1 MALTEQQASIV
12 MHKSVETILSYIA
25 QGRISFPD
33 DLIKYKDDPKF
44 IEIQN
49 RIASIPPVAAT
60 QQWSEI
66 SALASTADSATIVA
80 RLSAFVNNYAAN
92 PACAQMVESARQQL
106 KSLTAEQEDSDWEQ
120 TDKSQIFALL
130 AHRRKYPSTSHEAD
144 IDAAV
149 WSLTDKS
156 NPAEIRRY
164 ANEFPSGLHRSE
176 CDHIIESQKLWKGVS
191 TDPDII
197 TVNDY
202 IVEES
207 SSPFISDAL
216 ELLDKLKADELD
228 KMRNEPSKYDIK
240 QLNLL
245 LENNIFSEQ
254 DLIDKGVATPRTLE
268 FIKNPPELG
277 SIQQLSGNP
286 EVIKGATD
294 VFLFGI
300 PSSGKTCVLMSLLG
314 ASEFSYDS
322 ATRGSGGLYATNLLV
337 YLRHGKAPGR
347 THGNFVTQIPGT
359 IDPDD
364 HPEISYPINLIEMSG
379 EEFARRIVYNAENAV
394 DFESLGTGA
403 TTVLTSDNPKVI
415 FIVIDPTANG
425 LIKIA
430 SESQDGST
438 QVHVVQ
444 QDLVIQKLV
453 DMLKNNPKVLRHTNA
468 IHFIMTK
475 SDTLCQRDQRDAMAV
490 DRVNDLYS
498 HTIKKLYALCE
509 QYGINTTSGGSP
521 LLYTF
526 SLGDFFV
533 GDMFEYDATD
543 ANKIMNALKAMC
555 QGRSPQTLFGKIKSK
570 IN

>member
-1 MALTEQQASIV
+1 
-12 MHKSVETILSYIA
+12 
-25 QGRISFPD
+25 
-33 DLIKYKDDPKF
+33 
-44 IEIQN
+44 
-49 RIASIPPVAAT
+49 
-60 QQWSEI
+60 
-66 SALASTADSATIVA
+66 
-80 RLSAFVNNYAAN
+80 
-92 PACAQMVESARQQL
+92 
-106 KSLTAEQEDSDWEQ
+106 
-120 TDKSQIFALL
+120 
-130 AHRRKYPSTSHEAD
+130 
-144 IDAAV
+144 
-149 WSLTDKS
+149 
-156 NPAEIRRY
+156 
-164 ANEFPSGLHRSE
+164 
-176 CDHIIESQKLWKGVS
+176 
-191 TDPDII
+191 
-197 TVNDY
+197 
-202 IVEES
+202 
-207 SSPFISDAL
+207 
-216 ELLDKLKADELD
+216 
-228 KMRNEPSKYDIK
+228 
-240 QLNLL
+240 
-245 LENNIFSEQ
+245 
-254 DLIDKGVATPRTLE
+254 
-268 FIKNPPELG
+268 
-277 SIQQLSGNP
+277 
-286 EVIKGATD
+286 
-294 VFLFGI
+294 
-300 PSSGKTCVLMSLLG
+300 
-314 ASEFSYDS
+314 
-322 ATRGSGGLYATNLLV
+322 
-337 YLRHGKAPGR
+337 
-347 THGNFVTQIPGT
+347 
-359 IDPDD
+359 
-364 HPEISYPINLIEMSG
+364 MSG